1 MTIKIPY
8 LMVIAALIVCA
19 VILIVASFAKALSHC
34 CCFSNESV
42 KYVKI

>member
-1 MTIKIPY
+1 MI
-8 LMVIAALIVCA
+8 IAALIVCA

-34 CCFSNESV
+34 CCLSDESV